1 MSRIPYTVDVNEYI
15 CDVLE
20 DIRKSMKT
28 LDFSRLPAQ
37 IEHLQYHASRME
49 GALDRNW
56 SVVNYVKERGED
68 SEVDDKEFREK
79 LVEIYKK
86 ENEKGLKTYKF

>member
-1 MSRIPYTVDVNEYI
+1 
-15 CDVLE
+15 
-20 DIRKSMKT
+20 
-28 LDFSRLPAQ
+28 
-37 IEHLQYHASRME
+37 ME